1 MSAISN
7 LSSNILQSVLSTAL
21 QGTGLTTK
29 APQNS
34 ATGMRAP
41 LDNSQLSP
49 FIQMMSTL
57 DQLHQSDPAKY
68 KQVTQ
73 QIATNLQSAA
83 QTAQADGNSAAASE
97 LNQIA
102 SHFTNASNTGQFP
115 TIQELAQ
122 AIAGHHHHHHA
133 HAAPP
138 DPNAS
143 SDTGSGSSSTSSGN
157 TPSQSA
163 SPLLSAF
170 QANGTQNDSLNP
182 MSIILKTLSDAGIGI
197 SNG

>member
-29 APQNS
+29 TPPNS

-83 QTAQADGNSAAASE
+83 QTAQAEGNSAAASE

-102 SHFTNASNTGQFP
+102 SHFTNASMTGQFP

-122 AIAGHHHHHHA
+122 AITGHHHHHHA
-133 HAAPP
+133 HSAPA
-138 DPNAS
+138 DPNGDPTSSSSSSAS
-143 SDTGSGSSSTSSGN
+143 SSSV
-157 TPSQSA
+157 SQPQSQ
-163 SPLLSAF
+163 LLSAF
-170 QANGTQNDSLNP
+170 QANGPQSDSLNP
-182 MSIILKTLSDAGIGI
+182 MSIIMNTLSDAGV
-197 SNG
+197 SSPSV